1 MLGEGLLLKTTALLV
16 FFLLFVFEKLAN
28 NKIVDHL
35 KKCGILSDF
44 QYGFRSS
51 RSTAVVLTALS
62 YKIARAYNK
71 SGATRAVA
79 LDMSKAFDR
88 AWHAGLLHK
97 PKSYEISVQIFGL
110 ISSFLSEKPSPEYPF
125 NDGYHQGS
133 ILGPTLFL
141 LYINDIP
148 DNVICNI
155 SIYDDEATLYS
166 KFYQRSDLWQQLVLA
181 SEFES
186 DLPDT
191 VDWGRKWLLDFN
203 AGKTQLVMFDRSN
216 NIDTVDVKVDG
227 SVLEEK
233 SSFKIMGFTFSSK
246 LYWGFYII
254 FIAKTDSK
262 KLGALVCSLK
272 FISPE
277 VALYLYKST
286 IRLLVYNRN
295 RFKTL
300 DY

>member
-1 MLGEGLLLKTTALLV
+1 M
-16 FFLLFVFEKLAN
+16 F
-28 NKIVDHL
+28 
-35 KKCGILSDF
+35 
-44 QYGFRSS
+44 
-51 RSTAVVLTALS
+51 
-62 YKIARAYNK
+62 
-71 SGATRAVA
+71 
-79 LDMSKAFDR
+79 KAFGR

-110 ISSFLSEKPSPEYPF
+110 ISSFLNEKLSREYPF
-125 NDGYHQGS
+125 NDGDHQGS

-148 DNVICNI
+148 DDVICNI
-155 SIYDDEATLYS
+155 SIYADDATLYS

-186 DLPDT
+186 DLPDI

-246 LYWGFYII
+246 LHWDFYII
-254 FIAKTDSK
+254 FIAKTYSK
-262 KLGALVCSLK
+262 KIGALVCSLK

-277 VALYLYKST
+277 AALHLYKST
-286 IRLLVYNRN
+286 IRLFMEYCCHVWAGAPSCYSELLDKLQKRICRAVGPSLVVSLEPLAHRPHVV
-295 RFKTL
+295 RL
-300 DY
+300 RI

>member
-110 ISSFLSEKPSPEYPF
+110 ISSFLSENLSREYPF
-125 NDGYHQGS
+125 NDRDHQGS
-133 ILGPTLFL
+133 ILGPILFL

-148 DNVICNI
+148 DDVICNI
-155 SIYDDEATLYS
+155 SIYADDATLYS
-166 KFYQRSDLWQQLVLA
+166 KCDQASDLWQQLELA
-181 SEFES
+181 SERES
-186 DLPDT
+186 DLRDT
-191 VDWGRKWLLDFN
+191 VDWARKWLVDFN
-203 AGKTQLVMFDRSN
+203 AGKTQL
-216 NIDTVDVKVDG
+216 
-227 SVLEEK
+227 
-233 SSFKIMGFTFSSK
+233 SFG
-246 LYWGFYII
+246 
-254 FIAKTDSK
+254 
-262 KLGALVCSLK
+262 
-272 FISPE
+272 
-277 VALYLYKST
+277 
-286 IRLLVYNRN
+286 
-295 RFKTL
+295 
-300 DY
+300 

>member
-1 MLGEGLLLKTTALLV
+1 M
-16 FFLLFVFEKLAN
+16 F
-28 NKIVDHL
+28 
-35 KKCGILSDF
+35 
-44 QYGFRSS
+44 
-51 RSTAVVLTALS
+51 
-62 YKIARAYNK
+62 
-71 SGATRAVA
+71 
-79 LDMSKAFDR
+79 KAFGR

-110 ISSFLSEKPSPEYPF
+110 ISSFLNEKLSREYPF
-125 NDGYHQGS
+125 NDGDHQGS

-148 DNVICNI
+148 DDVICNI
-155 SIYDDEATLYS
+155 SIYADDATLYS

-186 DLPDT
+186 DLPDI

-203 AGKTQLVMFDRSN
+203 AGKTQLVIFDRSN

-246 LYWGFYII
+246 LHWDFYII
-254 FIAKTDSK
+254 FIAKTYSK
-262 KLGALVCSLK
+262 KIGALVCSLK

-277 VALYLYKST
+277 VALHLYKST
-286 IRLLVYNRN
+286 IRLFMEYCCHVWAKAPSCYSELLDKLQKRICRAVGPSLVVSLEPLAHRPHVV
-295 RFKTL
+295 RL
-300 DY
+300 RI

>member
-97 PKSYEISVQIFGL
+97 PKSHEISVQIFGL

-191 VDWGRKWLLDFN
+191 VDWGRKWLVDFN

-233 SSFKIMGFTFSSK
+233 SSFKIM
-246 LYWGFYII
+246 
-254 FIAKTDSK
+254 
-262 KLGALVCSLK
+262 
-272 FISPE
+272 
-277 VALYLYKST
+277 
-286 IRLLVYNRN
+286 
-295 RFKTL
+295 
-300 DY
+300 